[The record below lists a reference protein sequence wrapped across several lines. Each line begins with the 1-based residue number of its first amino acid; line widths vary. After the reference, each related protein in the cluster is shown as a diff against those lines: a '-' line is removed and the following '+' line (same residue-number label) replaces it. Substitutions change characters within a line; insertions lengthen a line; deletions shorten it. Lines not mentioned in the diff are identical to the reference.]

1 MGRPPGSDL
10 QNFME
15 RLADGDREALS
26 PAFEVLWPLVR
37 RFTDR
42 HLPAGTSEDIAQEA
56 ILKILFRA
64 SEFDRSRS
72 ALAWVL
78 GVTAF
83 EIRTAKRRAFR
94 RRETS
99 EMSSLESSRDPQP
112 TPEEA
117 AIESEMQALIREAL
131 GALRAEDAQTLHLY
145 SQGRRAAVAAATFR
159 KRVQRAMN
167 RLRSV
172 WRVTNV

>member
-1 MGRPPGSDL
+1 MERPPRSDL
-10 QNFME
+10 QHLME
-15 RLADGDREALS
+15 RLAEGDRAALP
-26 PAFEVLWPLVR
+26 PAFELLWPLVR

-42 HLPAGTSEDIAQEA
+42 HLPAGEAEDVAQEA
-56 ILKILFRA
+56 LLKILYRA
-64 SEFDRSRS
+64 AEFDPSRS

-83 EIRTAKRRAFR
+83 EIRTARRRAFR

-99 EMSSLESSRDPQP
+99 EASSLERSRDPRP

-131 GALRAEDAQTLHLY
+131 GALRPEDAETLRLY
-145 SQGRRAAVAAATFR
+145 AQGRRAAIAAATFR
-159 KRVQRAMN
+159 KRVQRALD
-167 RLRSV
+167 RLRAV
-172 WRVTNV
+172 WRVTHV